1 MISVESWS
9 SRGRTLSTPDG
20 LVWAMERGT
29 DAGSSRAPVLVLH
42 GFPTASWDF
51 AEAIERLAAS
61 RRVIAFDFLGY
72 GLSDKPRDFGASLFE
87 QADVAQLVAR
97 SFGITR
103 AHVWAHDMGT
113 SVATELCARR
123 ERGLLPFAMESLVLM
138 NGSVHIE
145 LAHLTVG
152 QQLLKSPLGPLFA
165 RLNSSIT
172 FKAQMKRVFAR
183 PPSEGELE
191 GMWQLAARADGM
203 KLMPEL
209 IRYTE
214 ERARFRRRWIGSL
227 ERLDVP
233 ALVAWGA
240 RDPVAVMAIADALA
254 AEIPGC
260 DRVTWDDLGHYPQVE
275 DPERVASAVSAFW
288 DRVERDQKNETRG
301 TGRREDGK
309 G

>member
-1 MISVESWS
+1 MVSVEAWQA
-9 SRGRTLSTPDG
+9 RGRTIRTPDG
-20 LVWAMERGT
+20 MVWAVEHGAAHT
-29 DAGSSRAPVLVLH
+29 DRAPVLVLH

-51 AEAIERLAAS
+51 AAAIERIAES

-87 QADVAQLVAR
+87 QADVAQIVAR
-97 SFGITR
+97 ELGVTR

-123 ERGLLPFAMESLVLM
+123 ERGFLPFAMESLVLM

-145 LAHLTVG
+145 LAHLTLG
-152 QQLLKSPLGPLFA
+152 QELLKSRLGPIFA
-165 RLNSSIT
+165 RLNSSLT
-172 FKAQMKRVFAR
+172 FKAQMKRVFAT
-183 PPSEGELE
+183 PPNEAELE
-191 GMWQLAARADGM
+191 GMWRLVARADGTAM
-203 KLMPEL
+203 MPSL

-214 ERARFRRRWIGSL
+214 ERARFRRRWIGAL

-254 AEIPGC
+254 AEIPAC
-260 DRVTWDDLGHYPQVE
+260 ARVTWDELGHYPQVE
-275 DPERVASAVSAFW
+275 DPERVALAVSGFW
-288 DRVERDQKNETRG
+288 ERVERRG
-301 TGRREDGK
+301 QHPQ
-309 G
+309 